1 MAFEELEPFGE
12 SRIDARVKVAIAWL
26 VSHLREKPID
36 PEDIKGISP
45 EISEPVDDVDE
56 PLIDS
61 IPELSDEPSGP
72 SSAAILRDL
81 AEQNIFR

>member
-1 MAFEELEPFGE
+1 MAFDQLEPFGE

-36 PEDIKGISP
+36 PDDIKGISP
-45 EISEPVDDVDE
+45 EISEPLDDVDE
-56 PLIDS
+56 PLDYS
-61 IPELSDEPSGP
+61 GPEVSDDPVGP

>member
-1 MAFEELEPFGE
+1 MAFDQLEPFGE

-45 EISEPVDDVDE
+45 EISEPVDDPDE

-61 IPELSDEPSGP
+61 TPELDETPDGP